1 MSRRPSNACRLLS
14 PLSLAACLLA
24 LVAAPHQV
32 AAQSCGTG
40 PTWLNE
46 EQPEPSRIG
55 LGASIG
61 VLNLPSLGAGVTVLA
76 QLGTVIPMD
85 LSITHFFEN
94 TTELTTTERDLGL
107 VPLAVVPWPPG
118 GSSTTFSL
126 TQLNFGVCPVSHD
139 LDPGVLLGCAGVY
152 GGLITAEAEGFVD
165 PVDTLRVALG
175 LEAYARWRYR
185 LGGPIGLT
193 YSAGLFVPLLRPSF
207 GYIDGYG
214 KFREQF
220 QGSPLGGRLDVAL
233 TYALE

>member
-1 MSRRPSNACRLLS
+1 MSRRPSTLCALFA
-14 PLSLAACLLA
+14 LAACALA
-24 LVAAPHQV
+24 LVAVPGHA
-32 AAQSCGTG
+32 AAQATCGTG
-40 PTWLNE
+40 PTWLSE
-46 EQPEPSRIG
+46 QQPEPTRIG

-76 QLGTVIPMD
+76 QLATVVPID
-85 LSITHFFEN
+85 LSITHYFEN
-94 TTELTTTERDLGL
+94 TTELTTSERDLGL

-118 GSSTTFSL
+118 GSQTTFAL
-126 TQLNFGVCPVSHD
+126 TQLNVAACPVRHD

-152 GGLITAEAEGFVD
+152 GGLITAESEGFVD
-165 PVDTLRVALG
+165 SVDIVRLALG

-193 YSAGLFVPLLRPSF
+193 YSAGLFVPLLRPGF

-220 QGSPLGGRLDVAL
+220 RGSPLGGRLDVAI